1 MQESIIRKLESLCE
15 RHQEVEQLLSQP
27 EIIADQE
34 KFRELNREYS
44 RLQVMVNTFQEY
56 KRASDDLEE
65 MQAMLEGDDE
75 DMKAMAQ
82 EELEPTKEKAAVLE
96 HELQL
101 LLLPHD
107 DRDDCNC
114 FLEIRAGTGGDEAA
128 LFAGELYRM
137 YAKYCES
144 KVWQLEVVSQSEGE
158 VGGYKEIIAKLSG
171 EGAYGYMKF
180 ESGGHRVQRVPATE
194 AQGRVHTSTA
204 TVAVMPEVDDVE
216 VELNMNDIEIT
227 TARSGGAGGQN
238 VNKVETAARVF
249 HKPTGIMIF
258 CTEERS
264 QLQNKERALQILKAK
279 LYDMEVQKQMQE
291 ITDLRR
297 SQVGSGDRSERI
309 RTYNFPQGRLTDHR
323 LNHNLNVWTVID
335 GDLDELIKL
344 LMEYDQKLKLEKL
357 AEVN

>member
-44 RLQVMVNTFQEY
+44 RLQVMVNTFQDY

-75 DMKAMAQ
+75 DMKAMAE

-144 KVWQLEVVSQSEGE
+144 KGWQLEVVSQSEGE

-194 AQGRVHTSTA
+194 AQGRVHTSA
-204 TVAVMPEVDDVE
+204 CTVMVLPEIPPSKAPEVNPADLRID
-216 VELNMNDIEIT
+216 T
-227 TARSGGAGGQN
+227 FRASGAGGQHI
-238 VNKVETAARVF
+238 NKTDSAIRIT
-249 HKPTGIMIF
+249 HIPTGIVVE
-258 CTEERS
+258 C
-264 QLQNKERALQILKAK
+264 QDCL
-279 LYDMEVQKQMQE
+279 LYTSPSPRD
-291 ITDLRR
+291 
-297 SQVGSGDRSERI
+297 
-309 RTYNFPQGRLTDHR
+309 
-323 LNHNLNVWTVID
+323 
-335 GDLDELIKL
+335 
-344 LMEYDQKLKLEKL
+344 
-357 AEVN
+357 

>member
-65 MQAMLEGDDE
+65 MQVMLEGDDE

-144 KVWQLEVVSQSEGE
+144 KGWQLEVVSQSEGE

-194 AQGRVHTSTA
+194 AQGRVHTSA
-204 TVAVMPEVDDVE
+204 CTVMVLPEILPIYVLILSAHPEPAVSTLIRLILQFVLHIFLPV
-216 VELNMNDIEIT
+216 LWLSAKMNVLSIVIVREQWKCCYHAWLKWKKI
-227 TARSGGAGGQN
+227 S
-238 VNKVETAARVF
+238 VLPNK
-249 HKPTGIMIF
+249 
-258 CTEERS
+258 
-264 QLQNKERALQILKAK
+264 
-279 LYDMEVQKQMQE
+279 QKH
-291 ITDLRR
+291 
-297 SQVGSGDRSERI
+297 V
-309 RTYNFPQGRLTDHR
+309 
-323 LNHNLNVWTVID
+323 TV
-335 GDLDELIKL
+335 
-344 LMEYDQKLKLEKL
+344 Y
-357 AEVN
+357 